1 MVKEISM
8 VVTEYEGSYMM
19 TVDFGVGSYSY
30 AFPKMNPDND
40 KRNFV
45 NVFARLLEKPDEGKY
60 NG

>member
-1 MVKEISM
+1 M

-45 NVFARLLEKPDEGKY
+45 NVFARLLDRPEECKRYG
-60 NG
+60 